1 MIKITCL
8 ALGRH
13 VTIRKEEEAGIKAF
27 RKTLLWSGMSQMHM
41 VDVAMETGKHKGTL
55 HWQDYYLG
63 LAVLSKIKR
72 ER

>member
-1 MIKITCL
+1 VVWNV
-8 ALGRH
+8 ANAYG
-13 VTIRKEEEAGIKAF
+13 
-27 RKTLLWSGMSQMHM
+27 WN
-41 VDVAMETGKHKGTL
+41 VAMETGKHKGTL